1 MSVKL
6 NLHWLAAAV
15 AAEKSKIICCI
26 CVTFYAVVMMLVDDA
41 LPFEEPQP
49 LKHFTVHFYDYFWVS

>member
-6 NLHWLAAAV
+6 NLHWLAAAA
-15 AAEKSKIICCI
+15 AAEKSKAIC

-41 LPFEEPQP
+41 FEEPQP